1 MALVLARAHSSARLC
16 YDLEVW
22 LPGQGKFREISSC
35 SNTADFQARRM
46 NLRYRPTE
54 RDAKGKQ
61 KKPMVLLRLDADVIL
76 RLTKSILTVDGL
88 EAPDDSVRDALQ
100 SLQ

>member
-1 MALVLARAHSSARLC
+1 MNQSRGDDMEVARLAVG
-16 YDLEVW
+16 DHFVED
-22 LPGQGKFREISSC
+22 P
-35 SNTADFQARRM
+35 SN
-46 NLRYRPTE
+46 PTE
-54 RDAKGKQ
+54 TPSVRAAAPEEGKQ

-88 EAPDDSVRDALQ
+88 EAPEDSVRDALQ